1 MGWPVRFLFLPAPLL
16 LFYSCYCF
24 YSLPKLIL
32 DADGR
37 IVAILLGRPEGD
49 DWDEVVREMERLMA
63 GVRRRGVQRG
73 VFKRQDR
80 RHRRGNF
87 YILKAGL
94 TKGPGS
100 KKPGNLAHSKAYR
113 KLLRPLLSSHAIRR
127 IAGFQSSGL
136 ARYLPKLYQYYSA
149 TLGGILDQQREL
161 EMPFPNSVFPT
172 TTFNLGPD
180 VVTAEHLDMLNNP
193 HGMCG
198 VTSSGR
204 YDHKVGGHIYLE
216 QMKLVC
222 EFPSGSTVLLL
233 SGTCVH
239 GNTPIQKGETRYSMT
254 QYAAGALFR
263 WAAYGYQTAK
273 SLLSQSGGAAL
284 KREFDGEPGARA
296 AWALGLLSKASEL
309 AADRAAVFGSL

>member
-1 MGWPVRFLFLPAPLL
+1 
-16 LFYSCYCF
+16 
-24 YSLPKLIL
+24 
-32 DADGR
+32 
-37 IVAILLGRPEGD
+37 
-49 DWDEVVREMERLMA
+49 
-63 GVRRRGVQRG
+63 
-73 VFKRQDR
+73 
-80 RHRRGNF
+80 
-87 YILKAGL
+87 
-94 TKGPGS
+94 
-100 KKPGNLAHSKAYR
+100 
-113 KLLRPLLSSHAIRR
+113 
-127 IAGFQSSGL
+127 
-136 ARYLPKLYQYYSA
+136 
-149 TLGGILDQQREL
+149 
-161 EMPFPNSVFPT
+161 MPFPNSVFPT

-222 EFPSGSTVLLL
+222 KFPSGSTVLLL